1 MQYYIGTYLVSE
13 ETRMDARDELLRLK
27 EAALAASARCD
38 GDFYA
43 GYLADGARAVTPAG
57 VATKEQ
63 VVAAARAGGF
73 RSIKVDD
80 TRVDLLCDDVGLV
93 TYRAT
98 FARPAGTTV
107 DVVTTTVYRR
117 EGGVWKGVLYQQ
129 TPLVAG

>member
-1 MQYYIGTYLVSE
+1 LSE
-13 ETRMDARDELLRLK
+13 EIGMDAHDELLRLK
-27 EAALAASARCD
+27 EAALAASARRD

-43 GYLADGARAVTPAG
+43 GYLADGARAITPAG

-63 VVAAARAGGF
+63 VVAAARVGGF
-73 RSIKVDD
+73 RSATVDD

-98 FARPAGTTV
+98 FARPGGGTV

-117 EGGVWKGVLYQQ
+117 LGGVWKGVLYQQ
-129 TPLVAG
+129 TPLAAG